1 MTRELLKELDKQPSS
16 PDLDELREK
25 FRIVKVRPC
34 QGAPLLP
41 HRISVTEC
49 ARFLSE
55 KCFWLQVPC
64 CTVRRIGPICAVFT
78 LHRIVGL
85 TKC

>member
-25 FRIVKVRPC
+25 FRIVKVRPR
-34 QGAPLLP
+34 QGAPAAP
-41 HRISVTEC
+41 SHSSDGMRVQGH
-49 ARFLSE
+49 FK

-64 CTVRRIGPICAVFT
+64 CCRITKLCTFRRI
-78 LHRIVGL
+78 
-85 TKC
+85 